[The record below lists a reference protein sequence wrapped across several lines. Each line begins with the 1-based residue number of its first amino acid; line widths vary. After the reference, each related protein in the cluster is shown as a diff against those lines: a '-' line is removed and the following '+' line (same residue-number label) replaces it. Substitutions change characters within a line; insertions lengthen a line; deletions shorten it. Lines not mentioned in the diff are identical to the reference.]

1 MCKRF
6 YEMLRLFFQT
16 MMIKVIEKLNKLF
29 LFTNMQ
35 RGALGRSGGQGK
47 EM

>member
-16 MMIKVIEKLNKLF
+16 MMIKVIEKINKLF
-29 LFTNMQ
+29 LVTNMQ
-35 RGALGRSGGQGK
+35 RGALGPSGGRGK